1 MNEFKLKYKT
11 IIIFDWDDTLF
22 PTTWV
27 VKNNINLADDNVKNK
42 FIVYFSK
49 LDMLLYKIFSECMK
63 YGTIFI
69 VTNASFR
76 WAMTSSNI
84 LPNTQKLFD
93 KYIKVISARDIYQEQ
108 YPTEISMWKKL
119 TFQDL
124 VSKYFNKFPFQQ
136 IISIG
141 DADHEFYALTDL
153 YNESSL
159 TKKRLLKTV
168 RLIREP
174 QFDFLIDQLEVL
186 EKSIHKILKS
196 KNHMDLTFK
205 NKH

>member
-1 MNEFKLKYKT
+1 MNEFKPKYKT
-11 IIIFDWDDTLF
+11 LIIFDWDDTLF

-27 VKNNINLADDNVKNK
+27 VKNNIDLGDEESRNK

-69 VTNASFR
+69 VTNASIR
-76 WAMTSSNI
+76 WVLLSSEM
-84 LPNTQKLFD
+84 LPNTKKIIDRYL
-93 KYIKVISARDIYQEQ
+93 KIISARDTYQEK
-108 YPTEISMWKKL
+108 YPGKIDLWKKMV
-119 TFQDL
+119 FQEL

-136 IISIG
+136 IVSLG
-141 DADHEFYALTDL
+141 DAEHEFYALTDL

-159 TKKRLLKTV
+159 TKHRLLKTV
-168 RLIREP
+168 RLIKEP
-174 QFDFLIDQLEVL
+174 EFEYLIDQLEVL
-186 EKSIHKILKS
+186 EKTIHKILTN

-205 NKH
+205 HK

>member
-1 MNEFKLKYKT
+1 MNEFKTKYKT
-11 IIIFDWDDTLF
+11 LIIFDWDDTLF
-22 PTTWV
+22 PTTWIV
-27 VKNNINLADDNVKNK
+27 RNNINLSEEETKNK

-76 WAMTSSNI
+76 WVETSSEI
-84 LPNTQKLFD
+84 LPNTKKLLN
-93 KYIKVISARDIYQEQ
+93 KYIKVISARDRYQEEF
-108 YPTEISMWKKL
+108 PTEVSMWKKL
-119 TFQDL
+119 SFQDL

-141 DADHEFYALTDL
+141 DADHEFYALIDL
-153 YNESSL
+153 YNESSI
-159 TKKRLLKTV
+159 TKHRLLKTI

-186 EKSIHKILKS
+186 NKSIHKILKN

-205 NKH
+205 NKT